1 MRSRS
6 VLLLLVVMVVV
17 GGSAYVVRGQGGPGL
32 YLPWVMRGLDWPLPT
47 ATATAT
53 ETPTVTP
60 TETPTP
66 PPPPSATPSPT
77 ATATVAPVA
86 DVRIVTID
94 ADDEYVLVRNV
105 GTAAQALAGWVI
117 QSADGATCVLLASQV
132 FHFPA
137 GYVLAAGGEVRV
149 TSGSGAADNPPA
161 VLRWTLQNIWA
172 NGGDRG
178 ELRDDA
184 GHVVSSFRYGS
195 CR

>member
-6 VLLLLVVMVVV
+6 VLLLLVVMLVV
-17 GGSAYVVRGQGGPGL
+17 GGSAYVVRGQEGPGL
-32 YLPWVMRGLDWPLPT
+32 YLPWVMRGVSWPLPT
-47 ATATAT
+47 ATVTVTAT
-53 ETPTVTP
+53 ETP

-66 PPPPSATPSPT
+66 TATPSATASPT
-77 ATATVAPVA
+77 ATPTVAPVA

-94 ADDEYVLVRNV
+94 ADDEYVLVQNV
-105 GTAAQALAGWVI
+105 GTAALVMTGWVL
-117 QSADGATCVLLASQV
+117 QSADGATCALLASQV

-137 GYVLAAGGEVRV
+137 GYVLAAGAEVRV
-149 TSGSGAADNPPA
+149 TSGPGAADNPPA